1 MIEKSYII
9 RYIEYNEWV
18 NKLVYYIVKKWSLF
32 DRVNIHLIKYW
43 KQRKQIKKKNK
54 YWIYGLFTLRDKNF
68 RYF

>member
-1 MIEKSYII
+1 MIEKSYIII

-43 KQRKQIKKKNK
+43 KKENKFKKK
-54 YWIYGLFTLRDKNF
+54 
-68 RYF
+68 